1 MKDTKT
7 IMTVSDD
14 PKALLTAINS
24 EMLANNPGFA
34 SYLPIDPTVEGALKE
49 FGTAVN
55 TYQPVQNEFID
66 TLINLIGRVWIQQ
79 RMFTN
84 PLRVFKKGILEYG
97 DTVEMVYTQRARM
110 HHFDPVQAE
119 TEWMK
124 REIPTVFT
132 LYAKRD
138 YMPMYKATIS
148 DDQLR
153 AAFMGWAQLSDF
165 ISSVFNSMYTAM
177 EDDEYNCMLLLLKQY
192 AADGKFA
199 VETIPEVTDKDSAAN
214 ALAIIKGVSNDM
226 VFMRDYYNGLGVV
239 TNTPKEKQVLLINAK
254 FDALL
259 DVQGYATLFNLE
271 PARAQ
276 YRKVMIGN
284 FPEGM
289 ENVPAVL
296 VDEDFYCLWECLR
309 KFTRDMNGEGLYWQY
324 WSHLWEIMA
333 LCPFANA
340 VAFTTV
346 APTVTGVTVTPA
358 TQVIAK
364 GQSGKVTAN
373 VTGTGF
379 FPHLVTWTIS
389 GNTDATTNIAPTGT
403 LTMGKNETGTVTI
416 TATSKFDTTKSGTAT
431 ATTTNPA

>member
-1 MKDTKT
+1 MKSANT
-7 IMTVSDD
+7 IQAVSDN
-14 PKALLTAINS
+14 PQQLLRAINA

-34 SYLPIDPTVEGALKE
+34 SYLPFDPVVADGLKQ

-79 RMFTN
+79 RIFTN
-84 PLRVFKKGILEYG
+84 PLRVLKKGILEYG

-132 LYAKRD
+132 AYAKRD
-138 YMPMYKATIS
+138 YMPMYKVTIS

-165 ISSVFNSMYTAM
+165 ISSVFNSIYSAM
-177 EDDEYNCMLLLLKQY
+177 EDDEYQAMLYLISNY
-192 AADGKFA
+192 AADGMFA

-214 ALAIIKGVSNDM
+214 ALALIKGASNEL
-226 VFMRDYYNGLGVV
+226 VFMSDAYNGLGVI
-239 TNTPKEKQVLLINAK
+239 TNTPRDKQVLLVDAR

-276 YRKVMIGN
+276 YRKIMIGK
-284 FPEGM
+284 FPDTM
-289 ENVPAVL
+289 PNVHAVL
-296 VDEDFYCLWECLR
+296 IDEDFYCIWEALR
-309 KFTRDMNGEGLYWQY
+309 KFTRDMNGQGLYWQY
-324 WSHLWEIMA
+324 WAHLWEVMA

-340 VAFTTV
+340 IAFTTV
-346 APTVTGVTVTPA
+346 APTVTAVTVTPA
-358 TQVIAK
+358 TQVIAA
-364 GQSGKVTAN
+364 GNSGKVTAN
-373 VTGTGF
+373 VTGTGM

-389 GNTDATTNIAPTGT
+389 GNSDSTTTISPTGT
-403 LTMGKNETGTVTI
+403 IKMGTAETGPVTV
-416 TATSKFDTTKSGTAT
+416 TATSKFDPSKTGTAT
-431 ATTTNPA
+431 VTVSA